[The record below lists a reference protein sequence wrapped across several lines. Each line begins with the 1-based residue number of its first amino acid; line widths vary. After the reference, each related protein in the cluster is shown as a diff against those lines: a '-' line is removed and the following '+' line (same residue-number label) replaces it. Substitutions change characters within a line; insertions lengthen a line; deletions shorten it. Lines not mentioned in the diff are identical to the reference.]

1 MADEHEVI
9 DAEDVVIDDIDDA
22 DDLDAAQAEVDK
34 AAATVDVSK
43 VKEMTTSVRNE
54 LEAINEEMA
63 VGKMENCINGVPLP
77 TFIFQRF
84 VNRLD
89 PIEYCQNVLRDHYP
103 EEKRYLH
110 SNQIEFI
117 RAACNPKVRRTA
129 ALMARQC
136 LVKGTVIHTR
146 DGGLLRIEDHP
157 AAWHTRKDAP
167 VLEIHAHGGHVV
179 TCTENHPI
187 FTPDGWKQAADLH
200 VGDKVVCMYA
210 WSKWSDRYAVISMDA
225 CELMGMFSA
234 VTHVSIVEDNTLR
247 VVCNSKVV
255 MNRLKHLVRAVC
267 TDVVMHHP
275 ARSQGVLH
283 VPMDNTLATLV
294 EMFGQPG
301 QVNVNVVG
309 ELSKAQTCAYLH
321 GVYNMTATVATLR
334 RKYITYNADA
344 NMGTNK
350 LQADVVR
357 ELLLKLGVRARVKPA
372 CGKWYIVRFK
382 GERNRRVFIDNIG
395 VPLGRKFPKCDEVKK
410 MKFIT
415 GEDGEQ
421 LYVSRVTSIKPAGTA
436 DVYDVEYP
444 GKGWFIAGG
453 IKVHNSGK
461 CLAPGTEV
469 RMADGS
475 LKKVEDIVVGDQ
487 LYPVDRGYAVVK
499 KVDKVVAR
507 LGTVKANGRNTTAV
521 QVTADTRFVLRK
533 YSNKH
538 DVILSLGE
546 YVARGVANNTYQC
559 VRCDAVIYPYAELL
573 PVDPY
578 FIGVWL
584 YRGKRE
590 STMVKNV
597 NNAVADWLY
606 NYAKTLGMTCK
617 VYGDDGVQAYRITSL
632 HGNGSR
638 NVVLDGLRVLGL
650 ADVSDHKFIPSRV
663 FASSLNERRA
673 VAAGIL
679 DVGGH
684 VVNASSVE
692 LYISKNVLA
701 DDVARLFRSIG
712 FRVSVCVQTR
722 HGKFV
727 TNKVLIYG
735 DFQTL
740 PMIALHVNATAKK
753 CVNTYGFA
761 VTMGDVADATR
772 VELDEATKV
781 VLGDCTL
788 VSTNDDGV
796 LSLAMDTPVLL
807 VDGTLQCA
815 GDLRPGDA
823 VVTAKHL
830 PSIVTSVTRGEDVM
844 YDVVP
849 HDGGQSFAVNSVH
862 LLSLL
867 DGNGGLCTAQAADV
881 SVGYHSVAVRFA
893 ECVDVDN
900 AVHVNGNTKH
910 GMSVVMAGCTRL
922 PIMRWHTGGVQVDDI
937 VRVDSLLD
945 ANLTHI
951 RGLRAGVVEYPCCTG
966 DLAVVDP
973 YYLGLWVGDGHYVS
987 TKITSIDQPI
997 VDYLHAYAERL
1008 GLVCVDS
1015 KLVNGHVVDHKI
1027 RQVHVSSVNP
1037 LLDKLKQLGVVGTQK
1052 HVPLCVMNGSVATR
1066 RAFMAGW
1073 IDSDGTGRKS
1083 GVAVSMKNLSLAQQ
1097 CVHLFRSLGFR
1108 ATIYAKKNGYDVYA
1122 MGSVSSLP
1130 ILLERKQ
1137 FVSSGNR
1144 KYDARYFGFKVNPV
1158 NANVKCVQLC
1168 LNAEVGDEILLE
1180 DFTRVGLNKSADGQI
1195 VTLAFGTRLVL
1206 ADGTVKAIEQLTKDD
1221 QLLVLRGKVHGA
1233 GWRLTNHGIDCFDV
1247 EVHKRGDG
1255 TYYGFTLDDMSNK
1268 LFLLADGT
1276 VTHNTESVAS
1286 ICGYLCD
1293 NYPQMR
1299 VGVFTP
1305 RLQQAETDIGRM
1317 SMFYQ
1322 MNENLLNNQIVS
1334 LNKDKVELSNKSYA
1348 MAVSAS
1354 DQSNIE
1360 GYTFDVIILDEAQK
1374 VSNYTWSE
1382 RITPMGG
1389 ATNAKLIKVGTP
1401 KTRNHFYDCVEG
1413 RAASSWKVFRRD
1425 WTQCPQLWALDSTM
1439 LPDKD
1444 TGELRP
1450 YSTFVLAQMPKALK
1464 QWYFPNNPETWTEGS
1479 MDIIDFRTQ
1488 YMLEFV
1494 DGAGTYLSKDQVEA
1508 LGKGEF
1514 DWLEKGVI
1522 GEKYVA
1528 GIDFA
1533 GSNPDGDATHVT
1545 VLRVNPDGSKHKVF
1559 AKEFNDTP
1567 YPQQMYEIARLFGGY
1582 TPVFQVSKIFADYTG
1597 CGAAVVQTLRDE
1609 YGLSM
1614 MEGIIFNQTDRFT
1627 HSGMN
1632 MKNIMYAKF
1641 LQALDGGKF
1650 VYPSL
1655 ERFTASELPSAGKM
1669 NTGFY
1674 HKMIGEWAD
1683 LEVITGYTVNKKIQA
1698 PKGYHDDVCDADVLA
1713 NFTTVAA
1720 SQSRMPRPAFA
1731 RVRW

>member
-1 MADEHEVI
+1 MVDEHEVI
-9 DAEDVVIDDIDDA
+9 DAEDVVIDDVDDA
-22 DDLDAAQAEVDK
+22 DGLDAAQAEVDK

-157 AAWHTRKDAP
+157 AAWHTQKDAP

-179 TCTENHPI
+179 TCTKNHPI

-247 VVCNSKVV
+247 VVCNSKAV

-294 EMFGQPG
+294 KMFGKPG
-301 QVNVNVVG
+301 QINVNVVC

-344 NMGTNK
+344 NMGANK

-382 GERNRRVFIDNIG
+382 GERNRRAFIDNIG

-499 KVDKVVAR
+499 KVNCDSVNWKFDETNTKCKLAVYVDIDENATVV
-507 LGTVKANGRNTTAV
+507 LDNVCCTAIDGKMV
-521 QVTADTRFVLRK
+521 
-533 YSNKH
+533 
-538 DVILSLGE
+538 
-546 YVARGVANNTYQC
+546 
-559 VRCDAVIYPYAELL
+559 L
-573 PVDPY
+573 PVD
-578 FIGVWL
+578 
-584 YRGKRE
+584 
-590 STMVKNV
+590 
-597 NNAVADWLY
+597 
-606 NYAKTLGMTCK
+606 
-617 VYGDDGVQAYRITSL
+617 
-632 HGNGSR
+632 
-638 NVVLDGLRVLGL
+638 
-650 ADVSDHKFIPSRV
+650 
-663 FASSLNERRA
+663 
-673 VAAGIL
+673 
-679 DVGGH
+679 
-684 VVNASSVE
+684 
-692 LYISKNVLA
+692 SKL
-701 DDVARLFRSIG
+701 
-712 FRVSVCVQTR
+712 
-722 HGKFV
+722 
-727 TNKVLIYG
+727 
-735 DFQTL
+735 
-740 PMIALHVNATAKK
+740 
-753 CVNTYGFA
+753 
-761 VTMGDVADATR
+761 
-772 VELDEATKV
+772 
-781 VLGDCTL
+781 TL
-788 VSTNDDGV
+788 VSGETRMASELCVGDK
-796 LSLAMDTPVLL
+796 LL
-807 VDGTLQCA
+807 TVP
-815 GDLRPGDA
+815 R
-823 VVTAKHL
+823 K
-830 PSIVTSVTRGEDVM
+830 PSIVTSLAHGMDEM
-844 YDVVP
+844 YKVVP
-849 HDGGQSFAVNSVH
+849 DDSGITYVVNSEH

-867 DGNGGLCTAQAADV
+867 DERNCLSTLQASNAKLSTHCAKVV
-881 SVGYHSVAVRFA
+881 SVEMTDIHDAVRLIA
-893 ECVDVDN
+893 HVKHGGQVVVASDVYVPVVKWMTNRGACSYTMQAKDLLT
-900 AVHVNGNTKH
+900 VKLEHTRMLRVNG
-910 GMSVVMAGCTRL
+910 
-922 PIMRWHTGGVQVDDI
+922 I
-937 VRVDSLLD
+937 
-945 ANLTHI
+945 
-951 RGLRAGVVEYPCCTG
+951 EYPLG
-966 DLAVVDP
+966 GHNELPVDP

-987 TKITSIDQPI
+987 TKITNIDEKI
-997 VDYLHAYAERL
+997 VQYLHEYAERL

-1015 KLVNGHVVDHKI
+1015 KVVNGHVVDHKI
-1027 RQVHVSSVNP
+1027 RQRHISSVNP
-1037 LLDKLKQLGVVGTQK
+1037 LLDKLKQLGVIGVAK
-1052 HVPLCVMNGSVATR
+1052 HIPKCVMSNTLAVR
-1066 RAFMAGW
+1066 RAFAAGL
-1073 IDSDGTGRKS
+1073 IDSDGCGKKS
-1083 GVAVSMKNLSLAQQ
+1083 GISIVMKRAVLAEQ
-1097 CVHLFRSLGFR
+1097 CAQLMRSLGFR
-1108 ATIYAKKNGYDVYA
+1108 VSVYNHGISYEVMA
-1122 MGSVSSLP
+1122 YGDTALLP
-1130 ILLERKQ
+1130 ILLERKN
-1137 FVSSGNR
+1137 FTPTGTR
-1144 KYDARYFGFKVNPV
+1144 KFDPTYFGFIAEVVDEP
-1158 NANVKCVQLC
+1158 VKCVTIRVNSLP
-1168 LNAEVGDEILLE
+1168 GDELLLGN
-1180 DFTRVGLNKSADGQI
+1180 FTRLCMHDAKI
-1195 VTLAFGTRLVL
+1195 TLAVGTELML
-1206 ADGTVKAIEQLTKDD
+1206 ANGEIKHVEDVTAND
-1221 QLLVLRGKVHGA
+1221 QLLIVRDNKLRIN
-1233 GWRLTNHGIDCFDV
+1233 GWRLIDKNVTRVNAQVQPCGHG
-1247 EVHKRGDG
+1247 E
-1255 TYYGFTLDDMSNK
+1255 YYGFTLDDQSNK

-1382 RITPMGG
+1382 RVVPMGG

-1413 RAASSWKVFRRD
+1413 KAAADWMVFRRD

-1450 YSTFVLAQMPKALK
+1450 YSTFVMAQMPKALK
-1464 QWYFPNNPETWTEGS
+1464 QWYFPNNPETWTEGT

-1494 DGAGTYLSKDQVEA
+1494 DGAGTYLSKDQVDA

-1533 GSNPDGDATHVT
+1533 GSNPDGDATHIT

-1559 AKEFNDTP
+1559 AKEFNETP